1 MKSPIEL
8 SNGRETVKIYKGTSR
23 GRPYFQ
29 LSFYRAGRRER
40 RTFSNKDAAKRE
52 AKVVLGQLATNSE
65 IADTSMTVS
74 DIESLVAARAALEGF
89 AVPLHLAIEG
99 FAGAVRKLGMPADPF
114 TALHQAVSFYVK
126 HHPIGSARIPL
137 GEMTQRYV
145 DSRNRVGLSKGR
157 VNAVGV
163 ATRAMLKEFPAEN
176 LDLPSGDEIV
186 KWLDKKYESAVTKN
200 STLKT
205 LKAFAAWVE
214 RTGLV
219 ATQKITK
226 IEMWK
231 EPSGEI
237 AVYTPEEVRTI
248 LSKVPK
254 MAIPFVAIG
263 AFAGMRAAEIIRLDW
278 SEINL
283 KRGFITVAA
292 AKTKTAARR
301 LVPISE
307 NLKAWLTPYAQESG
321 AVIPLTDSRLNQL
334 LRTKGIPRKRNAL
347 RHSYISYRLAV
358 INDTPKVALECGNSP
373 TMIFKHYREL
383 VAPEAAKA
391 WFEIMPA

>member
-1 MKSPIEL
+1 
-8 SNGRETVKIYKGTSR
+8 
-23 GRPYFQ
+23 
-29 LSFYRAGRRER
+29 
-40 RTFSNKDAAKRE
+40 
-52 AKVVLGQLATNSE
+52 
-65 IADTSMTVS
+65 
-74 DIESLVAARAALEGF
+74 
-89 AVPLHLAIEG
+89 
-99 FAGAVRKLGMPADPF
+99 
-114 TALHQAVSFYVK
+114 
-126 HHPIGSARIPL
+126 
-137 GEMTQRYV
+137 
-145 DSRNRVGLSKGR
+145 
-157 VNAVGV
+157 
-163 ATRAMLKEFPAEN
+163 MLKEFPAEN